1 MTATADPD
9 LKQCVVAGIGAG
21 LTGGVTI
28 WAYEAL
34 VWVHVQHLMLLP
46 DIPRN
51 AVGLVFGRVVQHD
64 LGVVAFFLG
73 TLIHFFFAIFW
84 GVLFALIWPALRRRG
99 IEASLAA
106 VFYAL
111 LAWII
116 MHVAITLI
124 SDAHPDYTDPVV
136 IIGGFVSHLFFAL
149 PMALT
154 VKAKLK

>member
-1 MTATADPD
+1 M
-9 LKQCVVAGIGAG
+9 
-21 LTGGVTI
+21 
-28 WAYEAL
+28 
-34 VWVHVQHLMLLP
+34 
-46 DIPRN
+46 
-51 AVGLVFGRVVQHD
+51 
-64 LGVVAFFLG
+64 
-73 TLIHFFFAIFW
+73 
-84 GVLFALIWPALRRRG
+84 LFALIWPALRLPG

-154 VKAKLK
+154 VKAKLM